1 MTEQIISSI
10 LLALFAIW
18 LLFVVVMIIR
28 LLNHESI
35 SELSPPVELDQDN
48 QKDLHEAKVIQYQN
62 TLGRELNGFRWK
74 GGDQ

>member
-1 MTEQIISSI
+1 MPLDSI
-10 LLALFAIW
+10 LLFLIIAGLVILVYRW
-18 LLFVVVMIIR
+18 LGLSRVGG
-28 LLNHESI
+28 
-35 SELSPPVELDQDN
+35 LSPPEQLDQDN